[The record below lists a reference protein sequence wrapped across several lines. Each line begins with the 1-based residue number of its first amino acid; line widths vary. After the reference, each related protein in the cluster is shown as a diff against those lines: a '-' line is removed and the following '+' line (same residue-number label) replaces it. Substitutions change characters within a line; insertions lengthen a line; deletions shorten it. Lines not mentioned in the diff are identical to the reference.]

1 MSNHEKEKERTSE
14 KKKTFKN
21 EHSVVE
27 TLLKCFTT
35 FSELQPPNKNSLSFI
50 VKIYEKVD
58 GVRFAPD
65 PWRFYRLE
73 NNAHSLAIE

>member
-1 MSNHEKEKERTSE
+1 MSNHEKGKRKDVGKE
-14 KKKTFKN
+14 KKANKTFKN

-35 FSELQPPNKNSLSFI
+35 FSGLQPPNKNSLSFI
-50 VKIYEKVD
+50 VQIKIYEKVD

-65 PWRFYRLE
+65 
-73 NNAHSLAIE
+73 S